1 MIQRRA
7 FERLLRN
14 VLSFPS
20 RPAVIVFM
28 TMLAR
33 RFPDTQENDLLV
45 IAQHY
50 RVPVV
55 STRCASLR
63 TAHCSGSLGDRAA
76 LPRPCCAPPG
86 VLSHFLH
93 SARALGVIAQHYRVP
108 VVSTRCASLHTAR
121 ALRVIGQH
129 CRVPAVSPPGVLP
142 TLLHTAPA
150 LLVIAQ
156 HYRAPIVS
164 TRCACHVPAHCSCFV
179 TCGMHLVSKS
189 TSLHTARFCTAAADR
204 PKVAIDGSRIAG
216 GRLCS
221 Q

>member
-1 MIQRRA
+1 MHNKIDAASVHAEDMDDMIQRRA

-93 SARALGVIAQHYRVP
+93 TARSLVVIAQHYRVP
-108 VVSTRCASLHTAR
+108 VVSTRCASLLTAR
-121 ALRVIGQH
+121 ALRVIVQRYH
-129 CRVPAVSPPGVLP
+129 YRVPVVHNPCV
-142 TLLHTAPA
+142 HDVPA
-150 LLVIAQ
+150 L
-156 HYRAPIVS
+156 
-164 TRCACHVPAHCSCFV
+164 CPAFL
-179 TCGMHLVSKS
+179 M
-189 TSLHTARFCTAAADR
+189 R
-204 PKVAIDGSRIAG
+204 
-216 GRLCS
+216 
-221 Q
+221 